1 MFGKIFVILTAIM
14 LGLTL
19 TIFIVESLHPWI
31 GQKPDPSRRV
41 LLKKYAAKS
50 EQKSQLAN
58 PASTNCIEKGGTLKM
73 MTRGDG
79 GEYSLCEFEDNMAC
93 EEWALYRGECPE
105 GGVKTTGYDNQAQ
118 MYCAWLG
125 GVTQAVADASCALP
139 DGSTCSVVTLY
150 NGTCPSAASE

>member
-1 MFGKIFVILTAIM
+1 MFGKLFVILTAIM
-14 LGLTL
+14 LGL
-19 TIFIVESLHPWI
+19 IVLIVAVEMVHPF
-31 GQKPDPSRRV
+31 GVTKV
-41 LLKKYAAKS
+41 KKYPGHIS
-50 EQKSQLAN
+50 NKSQLAN